1 MLFCSL
7 NYFLFFHPPLFN
19 SLYPNV
25 LLSILVL
32 KIFPL
37 SFLFFS
43 FPSWDMTS
51 LYFDWLQFY
60 PLFLSPGYQGWIE
73 SVCWWHSGTT
83 LHDYVSKPHFPTIY
97 AVAVT
102 LPSHWLLVVGYCDS
116 YSNRSDEWLTLETS
130 AFKLSAVVNLR
141 FQLSC

>member
-7 NYFLFFHPPLFN
+7 KYFLFFHPPLFN

-37 SFLFFS
+37 FFFFS
-43 FPSWDMTS
+43 FH
-51 LYFDWLQFY
+51 LEIWLLCTLIDSSFISA
-60 PLFLSPGYQGWIE
+60 LFLSSGYQGWIE

-102 LPSHWLLVVGYCDS
+102 LPSHWPLVVGYCDS